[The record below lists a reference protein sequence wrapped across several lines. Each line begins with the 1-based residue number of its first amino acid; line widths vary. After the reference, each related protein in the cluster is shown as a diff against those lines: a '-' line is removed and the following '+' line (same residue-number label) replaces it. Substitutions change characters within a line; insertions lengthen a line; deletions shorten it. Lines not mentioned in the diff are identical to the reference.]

1 MAKIEA
7 LIFDLDGVIVDTA
20 IYHYKAWRRLAD
32 ELDIPFTEEDNEQLK
47 GVSRV
52 RSFDIL
58 LSLGR
63 VEMPEQE
70 KTSYRDKKNE
80 WFVEYISS
88 MQPADVLPGVT
99 EFIHDLKSKGF
110 KIVLGSASKNAVTV
124 LKNVDLI
131 EVFDAIVDGTHVS
144 AAKPD
149 PQVFLKGAEAVN
161 VAPENCLVFEDAQAG
176 VEAALNGG
184 MFCVGVGDPAV
195 LHKAHWV
202 VPGIGSIEIKEF
214 EEKISSL

>member
-20 IYHYKAWRRLAD
+20 VYHYKAWKRLAD
-32 ELDIPFTEEDNEQLK
+32 ELNIPFTEEDNEQLK

-52 RSFDIL
+52 KSFDIL
-58 LSLGR
+58 LSLGNLN
-63 VEMPEQE
+63 MPEQE
-70 KTSYRDKKNE
+70 KVKYRDKKNQ
-80 WFVEYISS
+80 WFVEYISG

-99 EFIHDLKSKGF
+99 GFIHDLKTKGF

-124 LKNVDLI
+124 LENVDLI
-131 EVFDAIVDGTHVS
+131 QVFDAIVDGTQVS

-149 PQVFLKGAEAVN
+149 PQVFLKGAEAVS
-161 VAPENCLVFEDAQAG
+161 VVPGNCVVFEDAQAG

-184 MFCVGVGDPAV
+184 MFCIGVGDPAI

-202 VPGIGSIEIKEF
+202 IPSIGSIGIKEF
-214 EEKISSL
+214 EVKISSL